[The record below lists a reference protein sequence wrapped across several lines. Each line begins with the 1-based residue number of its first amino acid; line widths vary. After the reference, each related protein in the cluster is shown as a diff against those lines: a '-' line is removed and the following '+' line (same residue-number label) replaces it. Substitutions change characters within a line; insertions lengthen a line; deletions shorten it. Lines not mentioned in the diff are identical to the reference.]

1 MLHQNNTTKT
11 MKTIYAYF
19 LCILGVVSISIYS
32 CDDNNEPTGDDI
44 AIDWDTVSTVNP
56 AYQLEQPSNLPPIPV
71 SDSNPLTTEG
81 VELGRRLFYD
91 PILSANNT
99 QSCASCHAQ
108 QFGFTDNL
116 RQFSIGID
124 GIAGNRNAM
133 AIINLPYVTPLFWDG
148 RSASLEDQ
156 ALQPITNPI
165 EMHNTWEKAVDDL
178 MKSVDYRVRFYKAFG
193 SKQITKELVARAI
206 AQFER
211 TLISGKSKYD
221 LAITP
226 GSGVFLTDQE
236 YLGYTL
242 FINEEGDCFH
252 CHTPGSNLFSD
263 NKFHNNGLDTVSNV
277 NDYAD
282 KGLGDITKNP
292 EDNGYFR
299 TTTLRN
305 IELTAPYMHDGRFQ
319 TLEQVVDHY
328 SEHVK
333 QAPNV
338 DPTIK
343 VFFKN
348 GGKHLSPENK
358 QALVAFL
365 KTLTDTSF
373 VNNPAFKTPF

>member
-1 MLHQNNTTKT
+1 MWALV
-11 MKTIYAYF
+11 Y
-19 LCILGVVSISIYS
+19 ISG
-32 CDDNNEPTGDDI
+32 DDNNEPTGDDI
-44 AIDWDTVSTVNP
+44 AINWDTVSTVNP
-56 AYQLEQPSNLPPIPV
+56 AYQLEQPSILPPIPV

-156 ALQPITNPI
+156 ALQPVTNPI

-299 TTTLRN
+299 TTTLWN

-319 TLEQVVDHY
+319 TLWAG
-328 SEHVK
+328 SW
-333 QAPNV
+333 P
-338 DPTIK
+338 
-343 VFFKN
+343 
-348 GGKHLSPENK
+348 
-358 QALVAFL
+358 
-365 KTLTDTSF
+365 LTAST
-373 VNNPAFKTPF
+373 

>member
-1 MLHQNNTTKT
+1 

-19 LCILGVVSISIYS
+19 LCILALVGISIYG
-32 CDDNNEPTGDDI
+32 CNDNDDPTSEDI
-44 AIDWDTVSTVNP
+44 LINWDTISTVNP
-56 AYQLEQPSNLPPIPV
+56 PYQLAQPSTLPPIPIEET
-71 SDSNPLTTEG
+71 NLLTTEG

-91 PILSANNT
+91 PILSGNKT
-99 QSCASCHAQ
+99 QACASCHAQ

-116 RQFSIGID
+116 LQFSIGID

-133 AIINLPYVTPLFWDG
+133 AIINLPYLSHFFWDG
-148 RSASLEDQ
+148 RATSIEDQ
-156 ALQPITNPI
+156 ALGPVANPI

-193 SKQITKELVARAI
+193 IKQITKEDVARAI

-211 TLISGKSKYD
+211 TMISGKSRYD

-226 GSGVFLTDQE
+226 GSGVFFTEQE

-242 FINEEGDCFH
+242 FTTEQADCFH
-252 CHTPGSNLFSD
+252 CHTPGSNLFTD
-263 NKFHNNGLDTVSNV
+263 NQFHNNGLDSVSNV

-282 KGLGDITKNP
+282 KGLGDVTKNP

-305 IELTAPYMHDGRFQ
+305 IELTAPYMHDGRFT

-328 SEHVK
+328 SDHVK

-343 VFFKN
+343 VFFKD
-348 GGKHLSPENK
+348 GGKHLTTEEK

-365 KTLTDTSF
+365 KTLTDTEF
-373 VNNPAFKTPF
+373 VNDPKFKTPF

>member
-1 MLHQNNTTKT
+1 

-44 AIDWDTVSTVNP
+44 AINWDTVSTVNP

-156 ALQPITNPI
+156 ALQPVTNPI

-211 TLISGKSKYD
+211 TLIS
-221 LAITP
+221 
-226 GSGVFLTDQE
+226 
-236 YLGYTL
+236 
-242 FINEEGDCFH
+242 
-252 CHTPGSNLFSD
+252 
-263 NKFHNNGLDTVSNV
+263 
-277 NDYAD
+277 D
-282 KGLGDITKNP
+282 KI
-292 EDNGYFR
+292 
-299 TTTLRN
+299 
-305 IELTAPYMHDGRFQ
+305 GRA
-319 TLEQVVDHY
+319 
-328 SEHVK
+328 HV
-333 QAPNV
+333 
-338 DPTIK
+338 
-343 VFFKN
+343 
-348 GGKHLSPENK
+348 
-358 QALVAFL
+358 
-365 KTLTDTSF
+365 
-373 VNNPAFKTPF
+373 